1 MANALTLEQ
10 IMARIALS
18 QDHFLRTLEAM
29 IGNPDPQFQRQL
41 TKYIEY
47 VKNPDY
53 ELFMSQ
59 FLAQYVAVSLQV
71 AFEEQ

>member
-1 MANALTLEQ
+1 MANALTQEQ

-29 IGNPDPQFQRQL
+29 INNPDPQFQKQL

-47 VKNPDY
+47 VEDPDY

-59 FLAQYVAVSLQV
+59 FLAQYVTVSLQV